1 MNGEIIT
8 IIVGVIMGGLGTL
21 ITRYIIPW
29 LKARTSAED
38 WQLTVSMVE
47 AAVRAAYSEGVK
59 KEWTGESQKAWAIAH
74 AKDEFGIDLTEPQLD
89 IIRKSVVQQ
98 VKRIGDAAQ
107 GK

>member
-1 MNGEIIT
+1 MSEVILT
-8 IIVGVIMGGLGTL
+8 IVTAVIAAIGAVV
-21 ITRYIIPW
+21 TRYVVPW
-29 LKARTSAED
+29 LTARTSAEERE
-38 WQLTVSMVE
+38 LTVSMVE
-47 AAVRAAYSEGVK
+47 TAVRAAYSEGVK
-59 KEWTGESQKAWAIAH
+59 KEWTGESQKAWAIAK